1 MLHFE
6 SPYAFLLLILIP
18 ALPFLR
24 RYTMKRGAVRFSSV
38 TNAAKAGFSWR
49 YRLSQSP
56 AALRMLALVCLVI
69 ALARPQ
75 TGREEIVDISK
86 GVAIEMV
93 IDRSGSMSAEMEY
106 DGRQMTRLDVV
117 KSVFKNFALGDGRD
131 LPGRPNDLI
140 GIIAFARYAD
150 TICPLTLAHGALE
163 PFLDTVKL
171 VQVRNE
177 DGTAIGDA
185 LALAAAR
192 LEKAEET
199 LAGQQTENRKA
210 YDIKSKIIIL
220 LSDGENNAG
229 KRDPLEAA
237 KLAAKWG
244 IKVYAIAIGG
254 GQSAMQS
261 IKTPFGVYKVPVGH
275 SVDTTALKK
284 IAEETGGFFREA
296 GDAASLAAIYKEI
309 DKMEKTDIESVKYVD
324 YKEAFLPFAMLG
336 LIMIAMEIALSN
348 TVFRKLP

>member
-6 SPYAFLLLILIP
+6 SPYAFLLLVLIP
-18 ALPFLR
+18 ALPFLL
-24 RYTMKRGAVRFSSV
+24 RYTAGRSAVRFS
-38 TNAAKAGFSWR
+38 TIANAARAGLSWR
-49 YRLSQSP
+49 QRLYGLP
-56 AALRMLALVCLVI
+56 MAIRLIALLCLVI

-75 TGREEIVDISK
+75 TGREEVVDISK

-93 IDRSGSMSAEMEY
+93 IDRSGSMAAEMEY
-106 DGRQMTRLDVV
+106 NGRQMTRLDVV
-117 KSVFKNFALGDGRD
+117 KDLFKNFALGDGRN

-171 VQVRNE
+171 VQVRSE

-192 LEKAEET
+192 LEKVDDT
-199 LAGQQTENRKA
+199 LAKQQTGNKKV

-244 IKVYAIAIGG
+244 VKVYAIAIGG
-254 GQSAMQS
+254 GSAMQS
-261 IKTPFGVYKVPVGH
+261 IQTPFGVYKVPVGH
-275 SVDTTALKK
+275 SADTTALKQ

-296 GDAASLAAIYKEI
+296 TDAASLSAIYKEI
-309 DKMEKTDIESVKYVD
+309 DKMEKSDVESVKYVD
-324 YKEAFLPFAMLG
+324 YKEAFLPFALVGLMLIVAEV
-336 LIMIAMEIALSN
+336 LLSQ

>member
-6 SPYAFLLLILIP
+6 SPYVFLLLILIP
-18 ALPFLR
+18 AIFLLR
-24 RYTMKRGAVRFSSV
+24 RYTAKRGAVRFSTI
-38 TNAAKAGFSWR
+38 TNAAKAGLSWR
-49 YRLSQSP
+49 QRLYPLP
-56 AALRMLALVCLVI
+56 AVIRLLALICLII

-75 TGREEIVDISK
+75 TGREEIIDISQ

-106 DGRQMTRLDVV
+106 NGRQMTRLDVV
-117 KSVFKNFALGDGRD
+117 KDVFKNFALGDGRD

-140 GIIAFARYAD
+140 GIVAFARYAD
-150 TICPLTLAHGALE
+150 TICPLTLAHGALA

-171 VQVRNE
+171 VQVRSE

-199 LAGQQTENRKA
+199 LARQQAGNKKT

-237 KLAAKWG
+237 RLAARWG
-244 IKVYAIAIGG
+244 IKVYSIAIGHG
-254 GQSAMQS
+254 GSSMQS

-275 SVDTTALKK
+275 SVDTTVLRQ

-309 DKMEKTDIESVKYVD
+309 DKMEKSDVESVKYVD
-324 YKEAFLPFAMLG
+324 YKEAFLPFAFFGLMLIVAEV
-336 LIMIAMEIALSN
+336 LLVN